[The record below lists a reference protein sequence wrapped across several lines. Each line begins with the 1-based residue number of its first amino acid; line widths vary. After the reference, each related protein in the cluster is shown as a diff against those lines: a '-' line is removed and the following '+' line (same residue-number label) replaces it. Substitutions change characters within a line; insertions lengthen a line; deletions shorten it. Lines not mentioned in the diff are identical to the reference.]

1 MLRADLRDLAADR
14 SAAYVSEPSSF
25 VDSERGEKWNGK
37 WNESG
42 KSEMLTDAR
51 ATRWYSEAS
60 GCLLERSGE
69 TSKLTFQI
77 CHGEP
82 VAVDPRCV
90 DVRIKGPEGRRAH
103 IVETLQHESQQQR

>member
-1 MLRADLRDLAADR
+1 MLRADPRDLAADR
-14 SAAYVSEPSSF
+14 SAAYV
-25 VDSERGEKWNGK
+25 SERGEKWNGK

-60 GCLLERSGE
+60 GSLLRGE